1 MEGNRINKNHFVND
15 GGIQLICHNYKWGGE
30 VWSYNWCFGFYNIFD
45 KSSDQLDIHIV
56 GITQSWFVGE
66 TAAQKIHGIYRMFLL
81 KSFWNF
87 WPLNRWTGG
96 ICVMNKK
103 NRISCSSFCVK
114 NISLFP
120 GIIGSVFGWEHIL
133 FCGSGGN
140 KLIVCIHSC
149 QCCNTQKK
157 KFFCAFFHGNP
168 PCI

>member
-1 MEGNRINKNHFVND
+1 MPAKAYSGRRLFVCGRACPSGAAQKDQHHGAAQPHRQNVPGVRHRPGQIEGR
-15 GGIQLICHNYKWGGE
+15 
-30 VWSYNWCFGFYNIFD
+30 
-45 KSSDQLDIHIV
+45 HILPE
-56 GITQSWFVGE
+56 E

-87 WPLNRWTGG
+87 WPLNRWTSG